1 MRQESRP
8 VLMLKDHWQAQA
20 HLLKNGNF
28 MEFKISSYLLLL
40 NDQQKEG
47 K

>member
-20 HLLKNGNF
+20 HLMKKWKLHEVQIF
-28 MEFKISSYLLLL
+28 FLSFAVE
-40 NDQQKEG
+40 
-47 K
+47 